1 METVNSNK
9 TVYKLCGHFNNSV
22 PREPRRLTEKSA
34 ENLVHSGSPES
45 NVGGS
50 VRTVEV
56 TCPENKDSYV
66 SMRIIN
72 KNNGSKIHRHGFGRK
87 RIANNNNAVISEF
100 HGILK

>member
-1 METVNSNK
+1 MEAVNSNK

-56 TCPENKDSYV
+56 TCPENKNTYV
-66 SMRIIN
+66 SFMDVDRLG
-72 KNNGSKIHRHGFGRK
+72 NGSKLHYLL
-87 RIANNNNAVISEF
+87 SL
-100 HGILK
+100 ILGG

>member
-1 METVNSNK
+1 MLVQLFIVLENLQAFTVFVMEAVNSNK

-34 ENLVHSGSPES
+34 DNLVHSGSPES

-56 TCPENKDSYV
+56 TCPENKDTYV
-66 SMRIIN
+66 SFMDID
-72 KNNGSKIHRHGFGRK
+72 HG
-87 RIANNNNAVISEF
+87 
-100 HGILK
+100 